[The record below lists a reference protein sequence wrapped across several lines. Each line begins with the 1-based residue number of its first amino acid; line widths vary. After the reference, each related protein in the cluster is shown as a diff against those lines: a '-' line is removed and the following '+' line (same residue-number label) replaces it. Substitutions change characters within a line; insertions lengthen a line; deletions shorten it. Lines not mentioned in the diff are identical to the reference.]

1 MGLKL
6 RRLTWAVFIL
16 AALAITGMSYALIP
30 HSLYHYTV
38 PLQTNDGWETASLE
52 DENVNPVFIWKLMD
66 RFQTRSYRNIHS
78 VLLIK
83 NDKLVLEEYFLG
95 HDSNGKFHAY
105 NRYTIHEMNS
115 VTKSVNSIL
124 VGIAIDHHL
133 IGGVD
138 EKVSSLFPEY
148 ADVFADH
155 QRDSIRLKD
164 LLTMSSG
171 GSWDEWTYPYG
182 DPRNDLTIMW
192 QSKDPARYV
201 LTKPIVAS
209 PGLKFD
215 YSGGVSFLL
224 GEIVRHHS
232 GMRTDKFA
240 ARYLFGPLGITNYFW
255 WKNHDGAVDAGG
267 GLVLRPRDMA
277 KIGSLYLNGGRWQ
290 GKQIVSKRWV
300 EDSTTNYIDAGQFPP
315 WIKADG
321 YGYQWWMRTFQVN
334 GQSISGYHAA
344 GWGGQFIF
352 VFPSLQTIVVFTGM
366 NDGALATQPFDMV
379 QQYILPAVLPARHEP
394 PHRNLVLNK

>member
-1 MGLKL
+1 MGLNL

-16 AALAITGMSYALIP
+16 TALAITGTSYRLIP

-38 PLQTNDGWETASLE
+38 PPQTNDGWETASLE
-52 DENVNPVFIWKLMD
+52 AENVNPVFIWKLMD
-66 RFQTRSYRNIHS
+66 RIQSRSYRNIHS

-83 NDKLVLEEYFLG
+83 NDKLVLEEYFPG

-105 NRYTIHEMNS
+105 NRNTIHEMNS

-133 IGGVD
+133 IGDVD
-138 EKVSSLFPEY
+138 EKVSSLFPKY
-148 ADVFADH
+148 AEAFAGNDM
-155 QRDSIRLKD
+155 DSIRLKD

-171 GSWDEWTYPYG
+171 WSWDEWTYPYS

-192 QSKDPARYV
+192 QSKDPVRYV
-201 LTKPIVAS
+201 LTKQIVAP
-209 PGLKFD
+209 PGARFD

-224 GEIVRHHS
+224 GEIVRNHS

-255 WKNHDGAVDAGG
+255 WKNRDGAVDAGG
-267 GLVLRPRDMA
+267 GLVLRSRDMA
-277 KIGSLYLNGGRWQ
+277 KIGSLFLNGGRWQ
-290 GKQIVSKRWV
+290 GKQIVSKQWV
-300 EDSTTNYIDAGQFPP
+300 NDSTTNYIDTRQFPP

-321 YGYQWWMRTFQVN
+321 YGYQWWIRTFQVN

-352 VFPSLQTIVVFTGM
+352 VFPSLQMIAVFTGM

-379 QQYILPAVLPARHEP
+379 QQYILPAVLPAKHKP
-394 PHRNLVLNK
+394 PPMARQS